1 MTSLSMLELEL
12 EESTQDMTSQQTELV
27 RRKKRRMSSG
37 RSKEESRG
45 RKRSRAA
52 DSIHHPEDRNNAG
65 GEESSASG
73 EESSAS
79 GDEAEFEVRE
89 GGDSSQGII
98 IMIMGIM
105 CNQFLV
111 FKANQICMRRC
122 HPQSVWFM

>member
-27 RRKKRRMSSG
+27 RRKKRKMSSG

-52 DSIHHPEDRNNAG
+52 DSIHHPEVTEDRSNAG

-89 GGDSSQGII
+89 GGDSSQGI
-98 IMIMGIM
+98 MIMEY
-105 CNQFLV
+105 NV
-111 FKANQICMRRC
+111 
-122 HPQSVWFM
+122 